1 MSKKTEV
8 VMCPSCGVET
18 HHVVVLVRKKSAFE
32 GDKNRSKKEF
42 ISGFLK
48 STVFGAFL
56 ASMDEFSRHLS
67 AKTAATRSFKIDRDN
82 SPTNQTKMSSNLS
95 SFLSM
100 PVT

>member
-1 MSKKTEV
+1 MSNKTQV
-8 VMCPSCGVET
+8 IMCPSCGVET

-56 ASMDEFSRHLS
+56 ASMDDFSRHLS
-67 AKTAATRSFKIDRDN
+67 AKTAEIKSFKIERSN
-82 SPTNQTKMSSNLS
+82 SPTNQKMSSNLS
-95 SFLSM
+95 SFLSIS
-100 PVT
+100 VT